1 MYVPLKI
8 HCCSMLWEKH
18 TMSVIYADTVWHH
31 SQSFRIMVKGWK
43 WDPHIW
49 YDVLYNW
56 PSTHKISCK
65 YLNVDQSY
73 DGMHLFPHWTTL
85 YVMHERHARIL
96 SFHWRP
102 FWKFLMAAITRT
114 RWCILTFLWFV
125 TQLVTNKQIFMQ
137 IFTCRPNNF
146 KFSVAAILKILN
158 GGYHKNQVI
167 CPDILYDLLHS
178 WPSIHQISCKYSHVD
193 QIYSNFEFS
202 VAAILKKIN
211 GAYYKNQVICP

>member
-8 HCCSMLWEKH
+8 HCCSMLWEKR
-18 TMSVIYADTVWHH
+18 TMSIIYADNVWHH

-56 PSTHKISCK
+56 PSTHNISCK

-73 DGMHLFPHWTTL
+73 DGTHLFPHWTTL
-85 YVMHERHARIL
+85 YVTHERHARIL

-114 RWCILTFLWFV
+114 RWCILTYLWFV
-125 TQLVTNKQIFMQ
+125 TQLVTKVITILSFQW
-137 IFTCRPNNF
+137 RPF
-146 KFSVAAILKILN
+146 WKFWMGAITRTRWYVLTLCM
-158 GGYHKNQVI
+158 I
-167 CPDILYDLLHS
+167 CYIAGHQYTKFHAN
-178 WPSIHQISCKYSHVD
+178 IHM
-193 QIYSNFEFS
+193 
-202 VAAILKKIN
+202 
-211 GAYYKNQVICP
+211 